1 MGTSAFKLKRL
12 SNWLCISVRSADLA
26 ANGALRVLL
35 SAFSA
40 GRKHPALVPLLTESS
55 LADSWKSNGGRSILG
70 SLTKKKVWWARSS
83 VLPSVH
89 VGGARYCCIGSQGA
103 RSRAK
108 MHPMRDEATL
118 PIQLAGQNAV
128 NAHSYS
134 RLLALYCKMPRFSAR
149 EHKQR
154 WRRDTPALTQAWNH
168 WQDSAFFAY
177 GALALEVF
185 AFLVNCTLKLKLEWR
200 WVTGGVELKLQRC
213 LSGYGSCQTWK
224 ACCSFEVT
232 ML

>member
-1 MGTSAFKLKRL
+1 
-12 SNWLCISVRSADLA
+12 
-26 ANGALRVLL
+26 
-35 SAFSA
+35 
-40 GRKHPALVPLLTESS
+40 
-55 LADSWKSNGGRSILG
+55 
-70 SLTKKKVWWARSS
+70 
-83 VLPSVH
+83 
-89 VGGARYCCIGSQGA
+89 
-103 RSRAK
+103 
-108 MHPMRDEATL
+108 MRDEATL

-185 AFLVNCTLKLKLEWR
+185 AFLVNCTLKLKLE
-200 WVTGGVELKLQRC
+200 
-213 LSGYGSCQTWK
+213 
-224 ACCSFEVT
+224 
-232 ML
+232 